1 MTRALPIFIA
11 GLVLGLASQAAA
23 QGKMQTFNGLEM
35 TPVGVERAA
44 TASLKDCPP
53 GSNTVNATT
62 RPGEEFAVVTIKFKV
77 TAAFK
82 PAPMKRPVLMD
93 ATGKSFNTAVQFY
106 DVGSVPE
113 FSCSIPFRVPC
124 GYPATA
130 TDIEMRMKQ
139 GFSVFVMT
147 WGEPGFKAVE
157 IGRKTAGRPVTNP

>member
-1 MTRALPIFIA
+1 MEITVTRALPILVT
-11 GLVLGLASQAAA
+11 GLVLGVASQAAA

-35 TPVGVERAA
+35 TPVSVERAA
-44 TASLKDCPP
+44 VASLKDCPP

-77 TAAFK
+77 TSAFK

-113 FSCSIPFRVPC
+113 FSCSIPFRVPA
-124 GYPATA
+124 GTAVKSLQVETA
-130 TDIEMRMKQ
+130 TLDL
-139 GFSVFVMT
+139 
-147 WGEPGFKAVE
+147 
-157 IGRKTAGRPVTNP
+157 AGLEKK

>member
-1 MTRALPIFIA
+1 MKGALFLA
-11 GLVLGLASQAAA
+11 GGLVLGVASQAAA

-35 TPVGVERAA
+35 TPVSIERAA

-93 ATGKSFNTAVQFY
+93 AAGKSFNTAVQFY

-113 FSCSIPFRVPC
+113 FSCSIPFRVPA
-124 GYPATA
+124 GTAVKSLQVETA
-130 TDIEMRMKQ
+130 TLDL
-139 GFSVFVMT
+139 
-147 WGEPGFKAVE
+147 
-157 IGRKTAGRPVTNP
+157 AGLEKK